1 VAPFAEA
8 GREVGER
15 QRGGSEVI
23 RVLPLDELLAKAVA
37 TELAHTKTTGEI
49 LEGAA
54 VSGVPENDM
63 HGSNPGEA
71 SEVASKVEMG

>member
-1 VAPFAEA
+1 
-8 GREVGER
+8 
-15 QRGGSEVI
+15 
-23 RVLPLDELLAKAVA
+23 VA

-54 VSGVPENDM
+54 VSGVPENDV